1 MSVHRFIFMTV
12 LLLVFAGSAAAQQIG
27 FRIGGGLASHYSD
40 SRPVGAFKLG
50 VGCEVE
56 FDQHWTL
63 TPSLLFA
70 ARGWK
75 DPDRTVAVLDDDGE
89 PVLDEEGRPVT
100 GVMSR
105 SATAN
110 YLELPVLLSY
120 YLRLGPSRY
129 IVLSTGPYAAVGITG
144 KARTKGDGERAGSEK
159 FFYEGKTFDEP
170 GTHRFDAGWQV
181 HAGYQFPSGLTVG
194 VEADFGLLR
203 FNAAGARNVA
213 GLLTLAYRLGR

>member
-70 ARGWK
+70 
-75 DPDRTVAVLDDDGE
+75 GE
-89 PVLDEEGRPVT
+89 GMVFVSSFLMTESLCWTRK
-100 GVMSR
+100 
-105 SATAN
+105 A
-110 YLELPVLLSY
+110 
-120 YLRLGPSRY
+120 GPSR
-129 IVLSTGPYAAVGITG
+129 
-144 KARTKGDGERAGSEK
+144 E
-159 FFYEGKTFDEP
+159 
-170 GTHRFDAGWQV
+170 
-181 HAGYQFPSGLTVG
+181 
-194 VEADFGLLR
+194 
-203 FNAAGARNVA
+203 
-213 GLLTLAYRLGR
+213 